1 MDKLREEFKDGYKV
15 QRYKGLGEM
24 DAEQLWET
32 TMDPEH
38 RILKRVTIDDALEAD
53 NVFSMLMGEDVD
65 PRREFI
71 QENAVYANLDY

>member
-1 MDKLREEFKDGYKV
+1 MAPVWWVPQEEV
-15 QRYKGLGEM
+15 Q
-24 DAEQLWET
+24 
-32 TMDPEH
+32 PEKPAT
-38 RILKRVTIDDALEAD
+38 LLDDALEAD